1 MNKAKLIYLAGIFAV
16 ITAILFAF
24 TACESEKDS
33 TSDDYFASN
42 GIDSEARND
51 NSSSSDISIDP
62 DSAGINR
69 VGQKVT
75 FNVAG
80 GKKPYT
86 WSVENTSNGNVSPT
100 ETSDEV
106 EAVVYTA
113 SVIAENTV
121 IVKDSEGR
129 QTRGL
134 ITKST
139 GSLAVSPATLDIDW
153 ATVTNNTQYS
163 FIASGGS
170 TPYSR
175 WSVSHPGN
183 FSYAES
189 SDKQTCVLTLN
200 SKAPSNTVVTLT
212 VVDALNTT
220 AKAQLTFK

>member
-1 MNKAKLIYLAGIFAV
+1 MNKSKLIYLAGIFAV

-33 TSDDYFASN
+33 TSDDYFSSN
-42 GIDSEARND
+42 GLTSETRND
-51 NSSSSDISIDP
+51 TSSSSDMSIDP

-69 VGQKVT
+69 VGQKIT

-80 GKKPYT
+80 GKAPYT
-86 WSVENTSNGNVSPT
+86 WSVENTSNGSVSPT

-106 EAVVYTA
+106 KAVVYTA
-113 SVIAENTV
+113 TLVVENTV

-129 QTRGL
+129 QARGL

-139 GSLAVSPATLDIDW
+139 GSLAVSPSTISIDW
-153 ATVTNNTQYS
+153 ATVTNSTQYS

-170 TPYSR
+170 TPYST
-175 WSVSHPGN
+175 WSVSHPGS
-183 FSYAES
+183 FSLSMS
-189 SDKQTCVLTLN
+189 SDKQTCVLTLT
-200 SKAPSNTVVTLT
+200 SKSPSNTVVTLT

-220 AKAQLTFK
+220 AKSELTFK